1 MEIRKH
7 GEESHMFR
15 FFQPRVYVVAA
26 TLLCATVGAGGV
38 WAVHWAHGGERL
50 KLESCQRLL
59 TAPQLERPI
68 QVRGLLLK
76 GPGPCR
82 RLDAAANALHLPRE
96 VQFRGD
102 PRSLR
107 Q

>member
-1 MEIRKH
+1 MAAPAFSCLQNMHRLKQRLALESFRLLERRMEIRKH

-38 WAVHWAHGGERL
+38 WAVHWAHGVERL

-59 TAPQLERPI
+59 TALELERPI
-68 QVRGLLLK
+68 QVRGLVLN
-76 GPGPCR
+76 G
-82 RLDAAANALHLPRE
+82 
-96 VQFRGD
+96 
-102 PRSLR
+102 S
-107 Q
+107 